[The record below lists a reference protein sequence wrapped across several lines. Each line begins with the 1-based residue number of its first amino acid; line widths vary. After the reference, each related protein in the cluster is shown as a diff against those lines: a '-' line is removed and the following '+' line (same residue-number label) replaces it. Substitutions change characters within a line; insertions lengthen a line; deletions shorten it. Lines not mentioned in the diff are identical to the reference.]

1 MHHALVCGTRL
12 LDTTEAVLCGADV
25 QATCLHPSMQAYI
38 PPPNVVDAAPRL
50 SLPSQK
56 AVAER
61 PSYALGPPLD
71 AAPDADAGDAVA

>member
-1 MHHALVCGTRL
+1 
-12 LDTTEAVLCGADV
+12 
-25 QATCLHPSMQAYI
+25 MQAYI

>member
-1 MHHALVCGTRL
+1 MSSLFSDPPLHAAALK
-12 LDTTEAVLCGADV
+12 
-25 QATCLHPSMQAYI
+25 AYI